1 MPPDA
6 AVRSGQKTPRPGEGD
21 WMKLVL
27 TLVLPSRRA
36 CADARRGRAT
46 TTGKS
51 KTAKITA

>member
-1 MPPDA
+1 L
-6 AVRSGQKTPRPGEGD
+6 RSAQKAPRPCYDDE
-21 WMKLVL
+21 MKFVL